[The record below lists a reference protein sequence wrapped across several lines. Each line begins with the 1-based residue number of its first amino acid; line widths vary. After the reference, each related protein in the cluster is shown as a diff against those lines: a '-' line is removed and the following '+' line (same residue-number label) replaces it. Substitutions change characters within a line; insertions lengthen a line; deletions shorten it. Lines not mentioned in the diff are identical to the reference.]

1 MGCEVADA
9 TETTML
15 QVLAVN
21 FFANWQKVEMY
32 GVNQTGKNQ
41 CPAVP
46 TFTRNFSALSSARN
60 VFTTEF
66 EMDSGGTRLLWPPG
80 KSVDPAS
87 WRNTES
93 IKLVVKELDMHFS
106 EHTTTRTARVLYG
119 QASRAISTG

>member
-1 MGCEVADA
+1 MWKSV
-9 TETTML
+9 
-15 QVLAVN
+15 
-21 FFANWQKVEMY
+21 
-32 GVNQTGKNQ
+32 

-46 TFTRNFSALSSARN
+46 TFTRNSSALSSARN

-87 WRNTES
+87 WRNSES
-93 IKLVVKELDMHFS
+93 IKMVVKELDMHFC